1 VLRRNPRPTFGAALL
16 IQGSVYLLLVLV
28 ISGVTYAA
36 LGRIT
41 ASTSQNVNEITAGSV
56 GLIGLAAVVPA
67 LLAVVAA
74 AIVQGIIV
82 LEVSRGTIGE
92 KLTFRELWRRANGR
106 IWALIGWSALLILA
120 STIIFGALVLIIVV
134 LVATLGN
141 AGIAAAV
148 LVGLFGGMGILVMFV
163 WLSTKLTF
171 VPSALMIERLSI
183 GQAVRRSWTLTSG
196 FFWRTFG
203 ILALVSV
210 IIGIA
215 SQVVSTPLTL
225 IAPMVAALV
234 DPQGQNGAT
243 AVAVTIGLTVLAVVI
258 TVVFQA
264 ITSVVSSATTALL
277 YIDLRI
283 RKEGLDLEL
292 SKFLE
297 DRQSDRPDA
306 RDPFL
311 HGGSALAR
319 AAVVPPVPAPRP
331 ESGNGSPWG

>member
-1 VLRRNPRPTFGAALL
+1 
-16 IQGSVYLLLVLV
+16 
-28 ISGVTYAA
+28 
-36 LGRIT
+36 
-41 ASTSQNVNEITAGSV
+41 
-56 GLIGLAAVVPA
+56 
-67 LLAVVAA
+67 
-74 AIVQGIIV
+74 
-82 LEVSRGTIGE
+82 
-92 KLTFRELWRRANGR
+92 
-106 IWALIGWSALLILA
+106 
-120 STIIFGALVLIIVV
+120 
-134 LVATLGN
+134 
-141 AGIAAAV
+141 
-148 LVGLFGGMGILVMFV
+148 MFV

-183 GQAVRRSWTLTSG
+183 AQAVRRSWALTSG

-210 IIGIA
+210 IIGVA

-234 DPQGQNGAT
+234 DPQGQNQAT
-243 AVAVTIGLTVLAVVI
+243 AVAVTIGFAVLAVVI

-297 DRQSDRPDA
+297 DRQSGRPDA
-306 RDPFL
+306 RDPLL
-311 HGGSALAR
+311 HGGSGPAR
-319 AAVVPPVPAPRP
+319 GAAAAPAPAPRP
-331 ESGNGSPWG
+331 EPGNGSPWG